1 MKLTYKELSVS
12 FLFILIFTF
21 ALNAQDKSET
31 LDKLISSYTEL
42 GQFNGSVLV
51 ADKGKVIFEKG
62 YGYAD
67 MEWQV
72 PNTVDTKFE
81 LGSVT
86 KQFTAALILQLNEEG
101 KLKLDDKVSDILSWY
116 PAENGSRITIHQL
129 LTHTSGI
136 PNYTS
141 FPDFVNKRAF
151 ETMTP
156 RELIST
162 FSDKPLDFNPG
173 TKFSYSNSGYIVL
186 GAIIEKVTGKSYEE
200 VLKEK
205 ILKPIGMENSGY
217 INLQK
222 ITPKRAHGYSNR
234 FNDYSNAAYLDMSLP
249 FAAGALYSTVE
260 DLFKWDQALYGEK
273 ILSAENKEKMFT
285 GYVDDSRGD
294 YGYGWEIAKE
304 TVDDKGDSTLSISHG
319 GSIFGF
325 SSLIVR
331 LPENKQLVVL
341 LNNTD
346 SAPLNKIYTGI
357 KNILYD
363 QPFEQ
368 PEKSLINEVVDRI
381 DQKGIDAGIS
391 FYKEKEKA
399 DPANKIAEAPLN
411 ALGYYFMRSGR
422 LDDAVKIFKLNMEE
436 YPESFNVYDSYAE
449 ALMNKGDNEGAIVN
463 YKKSIALDSHNKNAY
478 DQLEKMGVKLDRPA
492 ERTAVEVDPA
502 IFEDLAGEYQLQPG
516 FVITVTSDEDKI
528 YAQATGQP
536 RFEIFAESETEYFL
550 KVVDARITFVKDE
563 NGSYSKLI
571 LHQNGRD
578 MPAERIK

>member
-550 KVVDARITFVKDE
+550 KVVDARVTFVKDE